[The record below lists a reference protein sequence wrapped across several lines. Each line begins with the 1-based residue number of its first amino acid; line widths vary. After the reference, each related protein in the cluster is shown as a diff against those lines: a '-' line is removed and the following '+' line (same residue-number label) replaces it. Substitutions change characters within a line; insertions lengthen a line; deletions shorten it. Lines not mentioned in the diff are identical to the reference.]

1 MKKLKFILP
10 ILIIGLFICMPYV
23 YADSVCP
30 IGQESDTYKDLMG
43 VLNIMQIAG
52 PLLVV
57 GFTVY
62 ELIKNSAEG
71 DAAGA
76 LKKTSGR
83 LVKRLIF
90 CVLLFAVPILV
101 NVLLQVMG
109 IIDENGCKFGT
120 ASTDG
125 NKPKFEAKNYT
136 NEEKNDRCKMYTN
149 ANMCMNYGGEYA
161 CVWENNS
168 CVNVNYK

>member
-1 MKKLKFILP
+1 MKKIKFILP
-10 ILIIGLFICMPYV
+10 ILIIGLFICMPNV
-23 YADSVCP
+23 FAKSVCP
-30 IGQESDTYKDLMG
+30 IGTESDTYQDLMG

-57 GFTVY
+57 GFTIY

-71 DAAGA
+71 DTSAA

-109 IIDENGCKFGT
+109 IIDENGCKFATTSSET
-120 ASTDG
+120 A
-125 NKPKFEAKNYT
+125 
-136 NEEKNDRCKMYTN
+136 
-149 ANMCMNYGGEYA
+149 
-161 CVWENNS
+161 NN
-168 CVNVNYK
+168 